1 MIVATEQS
9 SSVVYAAGDVFSLDT
24 SGQGI
29 GGTGFLYW
37 TVGPEDLTGDTLS
50 FGTGSLS
57 LQLQTGA
64 AIENADGEGIPSLT
78 YNEAQATDDPN
89 SSTGGLKTITALA
102 ASASTY

>member
-50 FGTGSLS
+50 L
-57 LQLQTGA
+57 
-64 AIENADGEGIPSLT
+64 IHI
-78 YNEAQATDDPN
+78 
-89 SSTGGLKTITALA
+89 
-102 ASASTY
+102 